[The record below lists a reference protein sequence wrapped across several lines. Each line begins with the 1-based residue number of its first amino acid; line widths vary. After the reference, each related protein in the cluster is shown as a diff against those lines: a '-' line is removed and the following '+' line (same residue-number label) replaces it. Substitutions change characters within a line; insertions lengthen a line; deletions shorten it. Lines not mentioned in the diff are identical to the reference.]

1 MTNAFDVFRPSPHSD
16 TRSITI
22 RKGASGLGFNI
33 VGGEDGQGIFVS
45 FILAGGPADAGGELK
60 RGDQLLS
67 VNGANLR
74 AATHEEAAA
83 ALKSAGGTVNLVA
96 QYRPEDY
103 NRFEARIHELKQQAA
118 INAGTG
124 TLLRTSQK
132 RSLYVR
138 ALFDYDPNRDD
149 GLPSRGLPF
158 RHGDVLHVTN
168 ASDDEWWQARRVLG
182 DGEEEGMGIVPSKRR
197 WERKQRARERNV
209 KFQGHAA
216 NNNVDK
222 VRVGGALKCLIWYK
236 MWSLFIIERQ
246 SNPFQQSTLDRKKN
260 KNFSFSRKFPFMKS
274 KDEKN
279 EDGSD
284 QERKCAHSTTAI
296 NFGSLVFHPF
306 GFVAFCCADFVM
318 LICALGL
325 FG

>member
-1 MTNAFDVFRPSPHSD
+1 EVR
-16 TRSITI
+16 TI
-22 RKGASGLGFNI
+22 QIGKGPQGLGFNI
-33 VGGEDGQGIFVS
+33 VGGEDGQGIYVS
-45 FILAGGPADAGGELK
+45 FILAGGPADVGGELK

-67 VNGANLR
+67 VNGVNLR
-74 AATHEEAAA
+74 NATHEEAAQ
-83 ALKSAGGTVNLVA
+83 ALKNSGPNVTLVA

-158 RHGDVLHVTN
+158 KHGDVLHVTN

-182 DGEEEGMGIVPSKRR
+182 DGEEEGIGIVPSKRR
-197 WERKQRARERNV
+197 WERKMRARDRSV
-209 KFQGHAA
+209 KFQGHPT
-216 NNNVDK
+216 NNLDK
-222 VRVGGALKCLIWYK
+222 
-236 MWSLFIIERQ
+236 
-246 SNPFQQSTLDRKKN
+246 QSTLDRKK

-274 KDEKN
+274 KDDKN

-284 QERKCAHSTTAI
+284 QE
-296 NFGSLVFHPF
+296 PF
-306 GFVAFCCADFVM
+306 M
-318 LICALGL
+318 LCYTQDDANAEGV
-325 FG
+325 

>member
-1 MTNAFDVFRPSPHSD
+1 M
-16 TRSITI
+16 
-22 RKGASGLGFNI
+22 
-33 VGGEDGQGIFVS
+33 
-45 FILAGGPADAGGELK
+45 AGGPADVGGELK

-67 VNGANLR
+67 VNGINLKN
-74 AATHEEAAA
+74 ATHEEAAQ
-83 ALKSAGGTVNLVA
+83 ALKVSKNDNSDDYMNLLSNIKKILQNSGGAVNLVA

-158 RHGDVLHVTN
+158 KHGDVLHVTN

-197 WERKQRARERNV
+197 WERKMRARDRSV
-209 KFQGHAA
+209 KFQGHAQ
-216 NNNVDK
+216 NNAEK
-222 VRVGGALKCLIWYK
+222 VRE
-236 MWSLFIIERQ
+236 S
-246 SNPFQQSTLDRKKN
+246 
-260 KNFSFSRKFPFMKS
+260 
-274 KDEKN
+274 
-279 EDGSD
+279 
-284 QERKCAHSTTAI
+284 
-296 NFGSLVFHPF
+296 
-306 GFVAFCCADFVM
+306 
-318 LICALGL
+318 
-325 FG
+325 